1 MKNFLSAVL
10 ICFQWHFIQAATSP
24 FADKPCKSYSSYRD
38 EAGKEVDL
46 VWGSAPLND
55 FGSRTVQF
63 DFSGVRNLRQVPA
76 PGIHPRI
83 YFTPDDLPDLR
94 RRLKTTRCGQ
104 VAWNNLLC
112 WTEMMKGR
120 YDDKAA
126 YAKNDV
132 WQGGFGGL
140 HGPVPLFRLNVPRE
154 KGFAY
159 NHHPEAVK
167 IYRSLMDGSAT
178 SFPDY
183 YWNVFS
189 LEAFR
194 CLIENDEAGAKDLAK
209 ACLLYTSDAADE

>member
-1 MKNFLSAVL
+1 M
-10 ICFQWHFIQAATSP
+10 
-24 FADKPCKSYSSYRD
+24 SSC
-38 EAGKEVDL
+38 
-46 VWGSAPLND
+46 
-55 FGSRTVQF
+55 
-63 DFSGVRNLRQVPA
+63 SGVARRWRISARARWRLISPA
-76 PGIHPRI
+76 SARCARFPRPGVHPRI

-94 RRLKTTRCGQ
+94 RRLKETQCGQ
-104 VAWNNLLC
+104 AAWNNLLC

-140 HGPVPLFRLNVPRE
+140 HGPVPLFRLGVPRE

-159 NHHPEAVK
+159 NHHPGAAK
-167 IYRSLMDGSAT
+167 SYRALVDGSAT
-178 SFPDY
+178 GFPDY

-209 ACLLYTSDAADE
+209 AVVTAMKLDQAKRAADPKAEQSAGRADRRVSARVRV